1 MAPSTASVG
10 TSGFVAVAGEPR
22 RDVPDAAAPCAT
34 APASDQRAGRRAAE
48 RASMPVLLGCGLVLM
63 RASPRAILGGEPLAE
78 AGLCLA
84 AGMVLAWAIVLLRRR
99 QLRDRARIR
108 GAIPRRAW
116 RPTHGAFA
124 RLGFATVASLA
135 AVISLSTVSSGSE
148 PGVSMAVGG
157 LAIAGA
163 ALLAPLCPLALA
175 FAALPAATALL
186 GALVPGH
193 ASASFGAEQLDSVA
207 VTAIAIG
214 VAWSRHQAWMRLH
227 RGLQQRDRC
236 IEDLQSQ
243 RDLAQRADDD
253 KSRFLGVA
261 SHDLRQPV
269 HALGLFAATLERRM
283 HGLPDEPLARNIMRA
298 VDSLDRSFNVMLDVS
313 RLDIGSIEPNMQC
326 FPLRDLFRRLHMQ
339 FAGQAE
345 LSGLGLRFS
354 PGGKS
359 VCCDP
364 HLLERVIG
372 NLVQNALKYTETGG
386 VVVVARST
394 STHVNVEIWDTG
406 RGMEAAELPKIFGEF
421 YQVDQARGRRV
432 QGLGMGLAIVRR
444 LAELLELRL
453 VVASRPGRG
462 TMFRVGIPLG
472 ALAEV
477 QDMTTAAE
485 TVPAHSRQARTVL
498 VIDDEAPIRDGLVL
512 LLQEWGYCAVACES
526 ALQVEGAMTALPD
539 RLDLVISDLDLGPG
553 ADGVEAI
560 AIARRI
566 AGYPVP
572 AIVVTGNTGREQLPR
587 LTESGHPVLLKPV
600 LPRKLHA
607 AVAAQM
613 R

>member
-1 MAPSTASVG
+1 MDPSTACGES
-10 TSGFVAVAGEPR
+10 SGFVAVAGEAR
-22 RDVPDAAAPCAT
+22 RHVPDPT
-34 APASDQRAGRRAAE
+34 ALCTSSQARDHRAGRRAAE
-48 RASMPVLLGCGLVLM
+48 RASMPVLLASGLVVA
-63 RASPRAILGGEPLAE
+63 RTATGTTPHGETMAE
-78 AGLCLA
+78 AALCLA
-84 AGMVLAWAIVLLRRR
+84 AAIVAAWAAVLLRRR
-99 QLRDRARIR
+99 HLRERTRV
-108 GAIPRRAW
+108 GATLPRRAW
-116 RPTHGAFA
+116 RPASGAFA
-124 RLGFATVASLA
+124 TLGFVTVATLA
-135 AVISLSTVSSGSE
+135 VAIPMSAGGSTPE
-148 PGVSMAVGG
+148 PGVATALAG

-186 GALVPGH
+186 AALVPGH
-193 ASASFGAEQLDSVA
+193 GSMGAEQLDAVV
-207 VTAIAIG
+207 VTALAAW
-214 VAWSRHQAWMRLH
+214 VARSRHRAWARLH
-227 RGLQQRDRC
+227 HALLQRDRC
-236 IEDLQSQ
+236 IEDLQAQ
-243 RDLAQRADDD
+243 RDVAQRADDD

-283 HGLPDEPLARNIMRA
+283 QGRSDEPLARNIMRA

-359 VCCDP
+359 VSSDP

-394 STHVNVEIWDTG
+394 ATHVNVEIWDTG
-406 RGMEAAELPKIFGEF
+406 RGMQASELPKIFGEF
-421 YQVDQARGRRV
+421 YQVDQTRRQRARGM
-432 QGLGMGLAIVRR
+432 GMGLSIVRR
-444 LAELLELRL
+444 LAELLGLRL

-472 ALAEV
+472 PLADV

-485 TVPAHSRQARTVL
+485 TVPAPASQTRTVL
-498 VIDDEAPIRDGLVL
+498 VIDDEAPIREGLVQ
-512 LLQEWGYCAVACES
+512 LLQEWGYHAVACES
-526 ALQVEGAMTALPD
+526 ALQVESAMTTLPE

-566 AGYPVP
+566 AGYAVP
-572 AIVVTGNTGREQLPR
+572 AIVVTGNTAREQLPR

-607 AVAAQM
+607 AVVAQM